1 MSKQTLFISY
11 CWRDGSSYAD
21 ELETQLK
28 DIFDV
33 KRDKSQLIAND
44 DLFGFMAEIASCD
57 NVLIVLTENYFLSQ
71 NCMIEMSFLLQQ
83 EDWDSK
89 SMILVVD
96 DSLYSTEKKIEII
109 EYWMSEQKKINL
121 ELANTNVGKSILEEQ
136 KNYIDDICDHIEE
149 FLKGVSRRKNP
160 SQIAVVR
167 EIIKKSERD
176 KKQENEAI
184 NKGEEYVKQFL
195 EKNGGKTIKEISD
208 SMGMNNA
215 STYRYVAALM
225 EKGVVEKSGPP
236 RYAKYSLKK

>member
-1 MSKQTLFISY
+1 MNKQTLFISY
-11 CWRDGSSYAD
+11 SWKDGSSYAD

-57 NVLIVLTENYFLSQ
+57 NVIMVLTENYFLSQ
-71 NCMIEMSFLLQQ
+71 NCMLEMAFLLQQ
-83 EDWDSK
+83 ADWDSK

-96 DSLYSTEKKIEII
+96 DSLYSTDKKIQII
-109 EYWMSEQKKINL
+109 EHWISEQKKINL
-121 ELANTNVGKSILEEQ
+121 ELANATVGKSILEEQ

-167 EIIKKSERD
+167 EVIKKSERD
-176 KKQENEAI
+176 KRQEKEVI
-184 NKGEEYVKQFL
+184 SKGEEYIKHFL
-195 EKNGGKTIKEISD
+195 EENGGKTIKEISE
-208 SMGMNNA
+208 SMEMNNA
-215 STYRYVAALM
+215 STHRYLASLM